1 MKAKI
6 KVIATTEIELDK
18 NYTMYELKEY
28 IEDNYEDLIYPIN
41 TLTNF
46 RVIGYEVEACTD

>member
-1 MKAKI
+1 MKVKI
-6 KVIATTEIELDK
+6 KVVATNEIELDK
-18 NYTMYELKEY
+18 DYTMYELKEY

-46 RVIGYEVEACTD
+46 RVVKYGVEQCTD

>member
-1 MKAKI
+1 MKAII

-18 NYTMYELKEY
+18 YYTMYELKEY

-46 RVIGYEVEACTD
+46 RVVKYGVEQCTD

>member
-1 MKAKI
+1 MKAI
-6 KVIATTEIELDK
+6 VKVVAKTEIELD
-18 NYTMYELKEY
+18 NYYTTDELKEY

-46 RVIGYEVEACTD
+46 RVVEYGVEQCTD

>member
-18 NYTMYELKEY
+18 DYTMYELKEY

-46 RVIGYEVEACTD
+46 RVVEYGVEQCTD